1 MIKVLTMKLPLLLV
15 LLILCGCQT
24 VAVKTFPVLE
34 DEGEVFV
41 YLQPSSHE
49 VDRLSFS
56 LTGLAAL
63 REDGAQF
70 PMSLAMN
77 EFIGKDM
84 TRQRLIAAGR
94 LPAGRYSGFLV
105 TIKGATLKAERGEV
119 KLIVPETPQKRDFLF
134 KVEKKRARVVTLA
147 LNYAESRPNE
157 FTFDA
162 MFFITS
168 PSHPLAEV
176 LGYVANT
183 GRNTIT
189 VFDKMHLQAMDV
201 IATGDAPRGIAL
213 DPRLRRAY
221 VVLSGDD
228 TVEVLDLNDQSVIAR
243 VMLQRGDDPQ
253 EAVLTPDG
261 QTLLV
266 ADAGSDTVS
275 VIDTLSLVEVNRIS
289 VANTTALPDISRTSS
304 GRSPRS
310 LVIDRTGRK
319 AFVFNSLSD
328 NISVIDISSRQTSD
342 WQVIGTIATGP
353 EPVRGQFNRAGD
365 RLYVIHEMYPYLL
378 AIDPASFSVVKRVLL
393 GTGAISLKVDTRT
406 DLIYVGKRNDSVVT
420 IYDPFSF
427 SPVYSIPTGGTAGFM
442 TIDNET
448 NNLYLVVPGRKVL
461 MVVNLASRKPVTEI
475 DISELPAWVTVM
487 GER

>member
-15 LLILCGCQT
+15 LLILYGCQT
-24 VAVKTFPVLE
+24 VAVKTVPVLE

-63 REDGAQF
+63 REDGVQF

-105 TIKGATLKAERGEV
+105 TIKGAALKAERGEV
-119 KLIVPETPQKRDFLF
+119 RLIVPETPQKRDFPF
-134 KVEKKRARVVTLA
+134 KVEKKRALAITLA
-147 LNYAESRPNE
+147 LKYAESRPNE
-157 FTFDA
+157 FTFDP
-162 MFFITS
+162 MFFIAS
-168 PSHPLAEV
+168 PSRPLAEV

-189 VFDKMHLQAMDV
+189 VFDKMHLQATGV
-201 IATGDAPRGIAL
+201 IATGGAPRGIAL

-221 VVLSGDD
+221 VVLSDED
-228 TVEVLDLNDQSVIAR
+228 IVEVLDLNDQSVIAR
-243 VMLQRGDDPQ
+243 VMLQRGDNPQ
-253 EAVLTPDG
+253 EAALTPDG
-261 QTLLV
+261 LTLLV

-275 VIDTLSLVEVNRIS
+275 VIDTLSLAEVNRIS
-289 VANTTALPDISRTSS
+289 VVNTTMLPDISRTSS
-304 GRSPRS
+304 GRSPSS
-310 LVIDRTGRK
+310 LMIDRTGRK

-365 RLYVIHEMYPYLL
+365 RLYVIHAGYPYLL
-378 AIDPASFSVVKRVLL
+378 AIDPASFTVVKRVLL

-406 DLIYVGKRNDSVVT
+406 DLIYIGKRNDSAVT
-420 IYDPFSF
+420 VYDPFSF
-427 SPVYSIPTGGTAGFM
+427 SPVDSIPTGGTTSFM

-461 MVVNLASRKPVTEI
+461 MVVNLASRKPVAEI
-475 DISELPAWVTVM
+475 DINEFPAWVTVM

>member
-15 LLILCGCQT
+15 LLILYGCQT
-24 VAVKTFPVLE
+24 VAVKTVPVLE

-41 YLQPSSHE
+41 YLQPSTHE

-105 TIKGATLKAERGEV
+105 TIKGAALKAERGEV
-119 KLIVPETPQKRDFLF
+119 RLIVPETPQKRDFPF
-134 KVEKKRARVVTLA
+134 KVEKKRALIITLA
-147 LNYAESRPNE
+147 LKYAESRPNE
-157 FTFDA
+157 FTFDP
-162 MFFITS
+162 MFFIAS
-168 PSHPLAEV
+168 PSRPLAEV

-189 VFDKMHLQAMDV
+189 VFDKMHLQATGV
-201 IATGDAPRGIAL
+201 IATGGAPRGIAL

-221 VVLSGDD
+221 VVLSDED
-228 TVEVLDLNDQSVIAR
+228 IVEVLDLNDQSVIAR
-243 VMLQRGDDPQ
+243 VMLQRGDNPQ
-253 EAVLTPDG
+253 EAALTPDG
-261 QTLLV
+261 LTLLV

-275 VIDTLSLVEVNRIS
+275 IIDTRSLVEVNRIS
-289 VANTTALPDISRTSS
+289 VANTTVLPDVSRISS
-304 GRSPRS
+304 GRSPSS

-328 NISVIDISSRQTSD
+328 NISVIDIPSQ
-342 WQVIGTIATGP
+342 QLIGTIATGP

-365 RLYVIHEMYPYLL
+365 RLYVIHAGYPYLL
-378 AIDPASFSVVKRVLL
+378 AIDPASFTVVKRVLL

-406 DLIYVGKRNDSVVT
+406 DLIYIGKRNDSAVT
-420 IYDPFSF
+420 VYDPFSF
-427 SPVYSIPTGGTAGFM
+427 SPVGSIPTGGTTGFM

-461 MVVNLASRKPVTEI
+461 MVVNLSSRKPVAEI
-475 DISELPAWVTVM
+475 DINELPAWVTVM